1 MPNSQSHP
9 LFVAERTRSHRPSVW
24 VVRWLLAATGVA
36 LLAGVL
42 WGVGA
47 WAREHAL
54 RDLDAQAR
62 ASAQLSLTALSH
74 KLDKYRAIPQVLAQ
88 DTALEAVLESPTPRA
103 LEDLSRRL
111 ETLGRELG
119 PAILYVLDATGWTVS
134 ASNWRE
140 PDSFVGHDYRFR
152 PYFRDAMTGQDGAH
166 FALGVVSHKAGL
178 YLSRRI
184 DGAQGPLGVVVLKI
198 DFRDLESAWADS
210 GMPQFVTDGRQVVL
224 LGYPQD
230 WHYRVARP
238 MSPVEAVQ
246 VRASLQF
253 GAAPLDLLPLD
264 PLLVG
269 DDLSAAPLLRLTRPA
284 AGLEKGTQVLHIEQ
298 AVAHMDGWRLHLLK
312 PVSAPLAQARLAAQ
326 ALALLVL
333 AVLTMGGWWAT
344 WRWRRARALL
354 AARDALEAEVRVRT
368 GELRHANA
376 RLRDEIDERRRTEA
390 RLHEMQDELVQ
401 ANKLSLLGQVVAGV
415 AHEINQPVGA
425 IRTYADNAGEFL
437 LRGQPDRAR
446 ENLST
451 IARLTERIGC
461 ITQELRAF
469 SRKRAACVASV
480 ELDAALDGALLLT
493 GPRLSR
499 QGVRLE
505 DRRAGPSPRVRAD
518 AMRLEQVFVNLL
530 HNALEALVGSAHP
543 CIRLNVERAGGR
555 IRVLIEDNGPG
566 FSPAVR
572 EHLFTPFFTTR
583 EQGVGLGLVIS
594 RDILAEFGGTLQV
607 LDVPQGAALE
617 VTLAAMEDTA

>member
-1 MPNSQSHP
+1 MPLPPPSAAARAS
-9 LFVAERTRSHRPSVW
+9 RRRPSVW
-24 VVRWLLAATGVA
+24 LVRWLLAVAGAA
-36 LLAGVL
+36 LLAGAL
-42 WGVGA
+42 WGAGA
-47 WAREHAL
+47 WARERAL
-54 RDLDAQAR
+54 RDLESQAR
-62 ASAQLSLTALSH
+62 VSAQLSLTALGH
-74 KLDKYRAIPQVLAQ
+74 KLDKFRAIPRVLAQ
-88 DTALEAVLESPTPRA
+88 DTALEAALESPAPVA
-103 LEDLSRRL
+103 LEALNRRL
-111 ETLGRELG
+111 ETLSRELG
-119 PAILYVLDATGWTVS
+119 PSVLYVLDASGWTVA

-152 PYFRDAMTGQDGAH
+152 PYFRDAMAARDAAH
-166 FALGVVSHKAGL
+166 FALGVVSHEAGL

-184 DGAQGPLGVVVLKI
+184 DGAHGPLGVVVLKI
-198 DFRDLESAWADS
+198 GFRDLESAWARS

-224 LGYPQD
+224 LGYPED

-253 GAAPLDLLPLD
+253 GAAPLDPLPLE
-264 PLLVG
+264 PFLV
-269 DDLSAAPLLRLTRPA
+269 DEDLSPAPLLRLTRAA
-284 AGLEKGTQVLHIEQ
+284 AGLDRGARVLHVEQ

-312 PVSAPLAQARLAAQ
+312 PVSAALAQAALAAQ
-326 ALALLVL
+326 ALTLLALTALGM
-333 AVLTMGGWWAT
+333 AGWWAAQ
-344 WRWRRARALL
+344 RRRRARALQ

-368 GELRHANA
+368 GELRHANE
-376 RLRDEIDERRRTEA
+376 RLRAEIDERRRAEA

-437 LRGQPDRAR
+437 RRGQPDRAH

-451 IARLTERIGC
+451 IARLTERIGG

-469 SRKRAACVASV
+469 SRKRVACVEAV
-480 ELDAALDGALLLT
+480 ELDAALDGALMLV
-493 GPRLSR
+493 GPRLGR

-505 DRRAGPSPRVRAD
+505 DGRAGPSPRVRAD

-530 HNALEALVGSAHP
+530 HNALEALAQAERP
-543 CIRLNVERAGGR
+543 CVRLSVARAGGR
-555 IRVLIEDNGPG
+555 VRVRIEDNGPG
-566 FSPAVR
+566 IDPAAR

-583 EQGVGLGLVIS
+583 AQGVGLGLVIS
-594 RDILAEFGGTLQV
+594 RDILAEFGGTLEA
-607 LDVPQGAALE
+607 LDAARGAAFEVALE
-617 VTLAAMEDTA
+617 PMEEGA